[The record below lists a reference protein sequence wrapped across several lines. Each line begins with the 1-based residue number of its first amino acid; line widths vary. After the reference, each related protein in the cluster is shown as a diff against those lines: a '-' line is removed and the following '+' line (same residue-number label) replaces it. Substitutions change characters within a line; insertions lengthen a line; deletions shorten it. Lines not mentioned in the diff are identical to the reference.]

1 MTYNNINGQ
10 IAGCALNEALMKG
23 LTDITDI
30 KKFAK
35 NYINYEAE
43 GANYPAVC
51 KIMTRY
57 YEEHKRNVTSN
68 KKRAKED
75 KKRLVENAKIKIEPS
90 LKTELKEKY
99 EKAFAIK
106 NGKSRRKKL
115 AELRKSIKKDIGL
128 NLVSIWEL
136 QEAIL
141 WLKFLR
147 T

>member
-75 KKRLVENAKIKIEPS
+75 KKRAKEDKKRLVENAKIKIEPS

-141 WLKFLR
+141 
-147 T
+147 